1 MINLIIS
8 GCNGRMGRV
17 IADIAAEDSEL
28 HVVAGIDRIPGT
40 EITFPV
46 YASLQDFTGVGDVII
61 DFSSPDALDGI
72 LAYCVGTK
80 TPAVLCTTGYTEEHI
95 QRIQEVSRFVPIFKS
110 ANMSIGVNLL
120 AEIVREAAA
129 KLGADFDVEI
139 VESHHRKKL
148 DAPSGT
154 ALMLADAVKQGRSDT
169 ELQNIYERQS
179 RREPRASN
187 ELGISAVRAG
197 TIPGEHTVIFAGRDE
212 VLEFKHTVY
221 SREVFASG
229 AVKAAKFLAAVKEPG
244 LYSKL

>member
-1 MINLIIS
+1 
-8 GCNGRMGRV
+8 
-17 IADIAAEDSEL
+17 
-28 HVVAGIDRIPGT
+28 
-40 EITFPV
+40 
-46 YASLQDFTGVGDVII
+46 
-61 DFSSPDALDGI
+61 
-72 LAYCVGTK
+72 
-80 TPAVLCTTGYTEEHI
+80 
-95 QRIQEVSRFVPIFKS
+95 
-110 ANMSIGVNLL
+110 LL

-139 VESHHRKKL
+139 VEAHHRKKL

-154 ALMLADAVKQGRSDT
+154 ALMLADAVKQGRSDA
-169 ELQNIYERQS
+169 ELQNVYERQS
-179 RREPRASN
+179 RREPRAAD
-187 ELGISAVRAG
+187 ELGISAVRGG